1 MSHVS
6 RQHGDVRSGY
16 LGHLAK
22 KRSQAGDG
30 FSGKERPDGLAM
42 LPQVQ
47 RQGAAARVQA
57 L

>member
-22 KRSQAGDG
+22 KGSQAGDG